1 MYSILEAD
9 GKEKRK
15 AKGIN
20 RSARD
25 KELRHELY
33 VRSLMDEQTTEVT
46 MRQIRSH
53 GHEVFTEQIT
63 KLALSPFD
71 DKRYVLD
78 DKCTTLA
85 LGHCRVRQA
94 AAAAAAAAGGNSF
107 TSSAVSLPFSPV
119 GQTQR
124 ESPPRPDASILRSL
138 LI

>member
-20 RSARD
+20 KSARD

-33 VRSLMDEQTTEVT
+33 VRSLMDEQTTDVT

-85 LGHCRVRQA
+85 LGHCRARQA
-94 AAAAAAAAGGNSF
+94 AAATGGNSF
-107 TSSAVSLPFSPV
+107 TSSAVSLPSPPV
-119 GQTQR
+119 GQR
-124 ESPPRPDASILRSL
+124 ESPTRPDASILRSL
-138 LI
+138 LL

>member
-20 RSARD
+20 KSARD

-33 VRSLMDEQTTEVT
+33 VRSLMDEQTTDVT

-94 AAAAAAAAGGNSF
+94 AAAAGGDSF
-107 TSSAVSLPFSPV
+107 TSPADSLPSPPV
-119 GQTQR
+119 GQR